1 MRPSQFATLWA
12 HKMTQSQKGKKAG
25 LQSLADY
32 IDEHY
37 SGNRNAFAA
46 FNFVTRQQVNGWL
59 NAAKPIYVVD
69 GKMVAVVRD
78 LEPPR

>member
-1 MRPSQFATLWA
+1 
-12 HKMTQSQKGKKAG
+12 MTTSEKSKKAG

-37 SGNRNAFAA
+37 NGNRNAFATA
-46 FNFVTRQQVNGWL
+46 NFVTRQQVNGWL

-69 GKMVAVVRD
+69 GKMVAAVRD